1 MYKSGRNALYNFL
14 RWTETYTKTDMLYLT
29 KGSFWLLSGQGI
41 GMVVSLVLAIAFA
54 NLIDPESYGNYKYVL
69 SLAGIIGAFSLSE
82 LGTAVLRAIAR
93 GHEGTLR
100 YAFRLSLFWSIG
112 MIFISGIVGIYYLF
126 NDNYFLG
133 YSLLIIGATIPL
145 ISAGSL
151 YRPFLVG
158 KRAFKKLALYSI
170 VQSIFPTLSVLGAL
184 LLKAPLLLLVA
195 TYFITNAIIIRLLY
209 AKTKKLAQNTS
220 IDPSTNK
227 LGKHLSV
234 MGVISAVAG
243 KLDSILIFQLL
254 GGAELAIFS
263 LAITLPDIIR
273 SSFKHITSLAV
284 PKFSEKTKEE
294 MKQAVWSKTK
304 IVFIATGCIALVYIF
319 LAPFIFDVLF
329 PLYKA
334 SVPYSQ
340 VYALSLFTS
349 LLLASAYFDSQIAI
363 KERYILNIVI
373 NGTTIVSTIIG
384 IYFFGIW
391 GAIFARLIARAV
403 NILLS
408 SFLIY
413 RH

>member
-1 MYKSGRNALYNFL
+1 
-14 RWTETYTKTDMLYLT
+14 
-29 KGSFWLLSGQGI
+29 
-41 GMVVSLVLAIAFA
+41 MVVSLVLAIAFA